1 MHVRVSE
8 KQRACN
14 SCWNPAQYYKFED
27 NCLFIWKRVC
37 YLPFL
42 VFLSAAFV
50 FFIWIASG
58 EVEVGLNR
66 ARVQS
71 GMIRKDFE
79 QLVVDVQSGQHTI
92 KKELQ
97 ELKKIVHAVI
107 PTAKGEEERENIETW
122 VERLEAVCKR
132 LEKCLSHLYAEE
144 SVKEGPEQ
152 DTTSVG
158 KSSNQIS
165 AALRDLV
172 ENLKMIYE
180 SWREFAEISLKR
192 ENTLWSDKN
201 DRPLGVRQGKD
212 GMTNRSQKDTEQIY
226 EEQRKCDGATTDVL
240 HEGGFKLDEIVQASS
255 FEHPFQRD

>member
-1 MHVRVSE
+1 MKSNALVILAGIQRNITSLKIIAYSSE
-8 KQRACN
+8 KE
-14 SCWNPAQYYKFED
+14 SVTLLSWV
-27 NCLFIWKRVC
+27 FIC
-37 YLPFL
+37 SFC
-42 VFLSAAFV
+42 

-58 EVEVGLNR
+58 EVDVGLNR

-92 KKELQ
+92 WKELQ

-122 VERLEAVCKR
+122 VERLEAVCKW
-132 LEKCLSHLYAEE
+132 LEKCLSDLYTEE
-144 SVKEGPEQ
+144 SVKEGLKQ

-158 KSSNQIS
+158 KSRDQIS
-165 AALRDLV
+165 AVLRDLV
-172 ENLKMIYE
+172 KNLKMIYE

-201 DRPLGVRQGKD
+201 DRLLGVRQGKD
-212 GMTNRSQKDTEQIY
+212 GMANRSQKDTEQICK
-226 EEQRKCDGATTDVL
+226 EQRKCQEAAIEVL
-240 HEGGFKLDEIVQASS
+240 HEGGFKLNEIV
-255 FEHPFQRD
+255 

>member
-1 MHVRVSE
+1 
-8 KQRACN
+8 
-14 SCWNPAQYYKFED
+14 
-27 NCLFIWKRVC
+27 
-37 YLPFL
+37 
-42 VFLSAAFV
+42 
-50 FFIWIASG
+50 
-58 EVEVGLNR
+58 
-66 ARVQS
+66 
-71 GMIRKDFE
+71 MIRKDFE

-132 LEKCLSHLYAEE
+132 LEKCLSDLYTEE

-172 ENLKMIYE
+172 KNLKMIYE

-201 DRPLGVRQGKD
+201 DRSLGVRQGKD
-212 GMTNRSQKDTEQIY
+212 GMANRSQKDTEQICK
-226 EEQRKCDGATTDVL
+226 EQRKCEEATIEVL
-240 HEGGFKLDEIVQASS
+240 YEGGFKLNEIV
-255 FEHPFQRD
+255 

>member
-1 MHVRVSE
+1 
-8 KQRACN
+8 
-14 SCWNPAQYYKFED
+14 
-27 NCLFIWKRVC
+27 
-37 YLPFL
+37 
-42 VFLSAAFV
+42 
-50 FFIWIASG
+50 
-58 EVEVGLNR
+58 
-66 ARVQS
+66 
-71 GMIRKDFE
+71 MIRKDFE

-132 LEKCLSHLYAEE
+132 LEKCLSDLYTEE

-172 ENLKMIYE
+172 KNLKMIYE

-192 ENTLWSDKN
+192 ENTLWSEKSDK
-201 DRPLGVRQGKD
+201 PLGVRQGKD
-212 GMTNRSQKDTEQIY
+212 GMADRSQKDTEQIY

-255 FEHPFQRD
+255 FEHPFQRDQLNRFRNESAKYRTG